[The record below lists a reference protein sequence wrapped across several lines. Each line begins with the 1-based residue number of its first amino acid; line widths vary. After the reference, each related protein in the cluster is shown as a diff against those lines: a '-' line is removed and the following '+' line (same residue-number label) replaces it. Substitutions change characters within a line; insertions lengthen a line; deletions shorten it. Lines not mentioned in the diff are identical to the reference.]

1 MQSGSPA
8 GLWPRLARGA
18 GLRRDRVAGDVPPP
32 LVRLVVDRGDLL
44 ENRVQLLGR
53 LRLDDPRDGDGLS
66 GTYWPAALYV
76 PAMSV
81 GCTRTP
87 LLAIVAY
94 TLAICTALT
103 ETPWP
108 YDRVY
113 CSSARPVRRRRQ
125 PFTAPCCSRL
135 VRQPEA
141 RRLADSELLQVLIP
155 NLRRDVRATWD
166 MPMLEE
172 FAMMPAIV

>member
-1 MQSGSPA
+1 MSPHRWFASSSTA
-8 GLWPRLARGA
+8 GTCCKIEISSLAVFGWMTLA
-18 GLRRDRVAGDVPPP
+18 
-32 LVRLVVDRGDLL
+32 
-44 ENRVQLLGR
+44 
-53 LRLDDPRDGDGLS
+53 DGDGLS

-103 ETPWP
+103 ETPCP

-113 CSSARPVRRRRQ
+113 RSSPAHRDGGGSAVDRYVPLGASFGSPRPVGS
-125 PFTAPCCSRL
+125 P
-135 VRQPEA
+135 
-141 RRLADSELLQVLIP
+141 IP
-155 NLRRDVRATWD
+155 NAFR
-166 MPMLEE
+166 
-172 FAMMPAIV
+172 